1 MKINSFL
8 NKEITK
14 TKASTKS
21 VITLGNGVKE
31 QSYREQINSLE
42 QEVSRLSIIE
52 KDSQEWWTRMTKAEG
67 IAGAVESLEQA
78 ILNKQNVLEE
88 SIQERDKMR
97 DQVFTISQ
105 EMSKLENSVRETETL
120 LAHEQ
125 ETSQS
130 LNTQEKVLLT
140 RVETQQNE
148 INELS
153 TDLTNSKQ
161 NEHGIMS
168 ELGGFK
174 IQLDNLTQQVEH
186 TDQESKTIKKENGQ
200 LSGNLNYWK
209 LTAMSLQDEKDH
221 LTETSKALTKIS
233 KLAEIENIEYK
244 GLNKNKNREL
254 VTLKEAL
261 KIMTDQVAGLVED
274 NTYLAGLSA
283 DLKLELKK
291 PRYASMSAIERSEG
305 FKMPMGG
312 YRKHYL
318 GHGKPTLLKFKTGGI
333 ENDN

>member
-31 QSYREQINSLE
+31 QSYREQITNLE
-42 QEVSRLSIIE
+42 QEVVRLSIIE
-52 KDSQEWWTRMTKAEG
+52 KDSQEWWTRMSKAETELHG
-67 IAGAVESLEQA
+67 LESREQA
-78 ILNKQNVLEE
+78 IVSKQDILEY
-88 SIQERDKMR
+88 SIQERDNMREHVYTVDQKML
-97 DQVFTISQ
+97 ILESSLQ
-105 EMSKLENSVRETETL
+105 EKENL
-120 LAHEQ
+120 LMQEQ
-125 ETSQS
+125 ENSQS
-130 LNTQEKVLLT
+130 LENRIVQLVPQ
-140 RVETQQNE
+140 VETLQGE
-148 INELS
+148 IFELS
-153 TDLTNSKQ
+153 DNLTNSKQ
-161 NEHGIMS
+161 HESTMML
-168 ELGGFK
+168 ELDGFRT
-174 IQLDNLTQQVEH
+174 QLDNLIYQVEH
-186 TDQESKTIKKENGQ
+186 TEQESKTLKKENGK
-200 LSGNLNYWK
+200 LSGNLRYWQ
-209 LTAMSLQDEKDH
+209 LTATSLQDEKEH
-221 LTETSKALTKIS
+221 LTETSKALDKIS
-233 KLAEIENIEYK
+233 KLAETENIEYK

-254 VTLKEAL
+254 VTLKETL

-333 ENDN
+333 KNDN